1 MDDIAWK
8 IAPLVCLVG
17 VLVLRWYT
25 HPVRPISRKC
35 RSFGN
40 LQCSQLRSIPTLMG
54 SSFPG
59 LSLFTALQFARDPR
73 RLLNEGYIKYQNSTF
88 KLPLLDKWVVVVC
101 GTKLIE
107 EVGKRPDDE
116 LSAYDG
122 IREFTQVAYTSGPE
136 MLVDS
141 GHESRTIIKENLT
154 RGMPIFAPE
163 IADELECVLQ
173 ECIHSED
180 GGDWARLNPWD
191 LMKQVLARTTS
202 RVFVGLPLCRDERY
216 LSIVHKHVKDFMETI
231 LTMNLIPT
239 FLKPIIGPKVSK
251 VHGNVQLGLSIFR
264 PIIEKRKALMK
275 ESGGDWPD
283 KPNDMLQWILDRAV
297 PRGNSDEYVVE
308 RLLGSNFAAIN
319 SAANVLTN
327 ALCRLATSPETAV
340 LLREEIESLVAEEG
354 WTAGAISKMAK
365 LDSFLKETQRYT
377 GVALASMMKKA
388 MKDALLSDGTF
399 LPKGTILLTA
409 YSPVHRDERYYP
421 NSDVFDPFRFSRERE
436 RDGDSVKHQFTTSS
450 ATYLSWGY
458 GPHSCPG
465 RFFVVMEMKAIMA
478 HILVHYDL
486 KLGGDGSLPK
496 ETCMG
501 FAVAAPRDG
510 VLLFKK
516 RRSSWLSHSTV

>member
-1 MDDIAWK
+1 MDDIAWT
-8 IAPLVCLVG
+8 IALLACLVG
-17 VLVLRWYT
+17 VLFSRWYT
-25 HPVRPISRKC
+25 HPVRLISRT
-35 RSFGN
+35 RRFFRN
-40 LQCSQLRSIPTLMG
+40 LQDPQLRSIPTLKG

-59 LSLFTALQFARDPR
+59 LALYTALQFARRPR
-73 RLLNEGYIKYQNSTF
+73 VLLNEGYVKYHNSTF

-101 GTKLIE
+101 GTKMIE

-122 IREFTQVAYTSGPE
+122 IREFTQVAYTSGRE
-136 MLVDS
+136 MLADS

-154 RGMPIFAPE
+154 RGIPIFAPE

-173 ECIHSED
+173 ECIPSED
-180 GGDWARLNPWD
+180 GADWATSNPWD
-191 LMKQVLARTTS
+191 LMKHVLARTTS
-202 RVFVGLPLCRDERY
+202 RVFVGFPLCRDERY

-231 LTMNLIPT
+231 LAMNLIPT

-264 PIIEKRKALMK
+264 PIIEKRKAVMK
-275 ESGGDWPD
+275 ECGGNWPN

-297 PRGNSDEYVVE
+297 RRCNSDEYVVE

-327 ALCRLATSPETAV
+327 ALYRLATLPETV
-340 LLREEIESLVAEEG
+340 DLLREEVESLVAEEG
-354 WTAGAISKMAK
+354 WTAGAIGKMTR

-388 MKDALLSDGTF
+388 MKDVGLSDGT
-399 LPKGTILLTA
+399 LIPKGTILLTA
-409 YSPVHRDERYYP
+409 YSPVHRDERYYTDP
-421 NSDVFDPFRFSRERE
+421 DVFDPFRFERERE
-436 RDGDSVKHQFTTSS
+436 LDGDSVKHQFTTSS

-458 GPHSCPG
+458 GAHSCPG
-465 RFFVVMEMKAIMA
+465 RFFVVMEMKAILA
-478 HILVHYDL
+478 HVIVHYDL
-486 KLGGDGSLPK
+486 KLGSDSPPPK

-510 VLLFKK
+510 VLLFRK
-516 RRSSWLSHSTV
+516 RRSGWLSHSSV